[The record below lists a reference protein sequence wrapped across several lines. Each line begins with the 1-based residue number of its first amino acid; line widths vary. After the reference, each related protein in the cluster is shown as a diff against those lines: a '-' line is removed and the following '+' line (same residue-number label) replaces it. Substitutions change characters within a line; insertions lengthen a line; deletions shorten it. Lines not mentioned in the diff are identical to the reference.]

1 MPLPVPHSYPLLLW
15 ILSALCISAPACLAN
30 GDQQPTVILVVG
42 APGEPLYES
51 DFAQTAD
58 LWLAACERTETD
70 LHLIGRNEN
79 THLPDVNQFR
89 DLLASLPNQSQAPL
103 WIVLIGH
110 GTFDGRDA
118 RFNLRGPDFTATDLA
133 AWLESWQRPIA
144 IINGASASGPFL
156 QALSGP
162 DRIVVTATRSGYEQ
176 NYARFGL
183 HFAQAIA
190 DPSADLDKD
199 GQISILEA
207 FLVASRRVAEFYE
220 TDGRL
225 ASEHAL
231 IDDNGDGRG
240 TPADWFEGLRVAR
253 QAAEGALPDGFRA
266 RQWHLVPSPE
276 ERLIP
281 PEIRQRRDQLEL
293 DIAQLRE
300 SKPVMEEADYYRQL
314 ETFLLEL
321 ANLYESLDLLPP
333 PES

>member
-1 MPLPVPHSYPLLLW
+1 MPGSFFHPLLLW
-15 ILSALCISAPACLAN
+15 ILSTLCICAPAILAN
-30 GDQQPTVILVVG
+30 GDHQATVILVVG
-42 APGEPLYES
+42 ASGEPVYES
-51 DFAQTAD
+51 DFSQTAD
-58 LWLAACERTETD
+58 LWQAACLQAEAD
-70 LHLIGRNEN
+70 LHLIGRHEN
-79 THLPDVNQFR
+79 NDLDDVNQFR
-89 DLLASLPNQSQAPL
+89 DLLASLPHQSQAPL

-118 RFNLRGPDFTATDLA
+118 RFNLRGPDFTATELA
-133 AWLESWQRPIA
+133 TWLESWDRPIA
-144 IINGASASGPFL
+144 LINGASASGPFL

-162 DRIVVTATRSGYEQ
+162 DRVVVTATRSGYEQ

-207 FLVASRRVAEFYE
+207 FLVAARRVAEFYE

-225 ASEHAL
+225 ASEHGL

-253 QAAEGALPDGFRA
+253 HAAEGILPDGFRA

-276 ERLIP
+276 ERSIP
-281 PEIRQRRDQLEL
+281 PKIRQQRDQLEL
-293 DIAQLRE
+293 DIAHLRE
-300 SKPVMEEADYYRQL
+300 SKAVMNEADYYRQL

-321 ANLYESLDLLPP
+321 AHLYESLDLLPALEP
-333 PES
+333 